1 MFRRVLHT
9 CLLALAALL
18 IAGLTSTAYAQS
30 GGYTPTAS
38 NGGTAYLAPG
48 GKAQLVNGIAIP
60 PADAPPQVVGMIN
73 AANAISSKPY
83 RYGGGHAKF
92 EDSAYDCSGSV
103 SYVLHGGGLLTAPLF
118 SSLFMKWGQGGI
130 GRWVT
135 VYTNPGHAFMV
146 LAGLRF
152 DTGFRDR
159 GAHITGVRPGSGPRW
174 GKPRPTKGYVARHP
188 VGF

>member
-18 IAGLTSTAYAQS
+18 AGLTTTAFAQT
-30 GGYTPTAS
+30 GAYTPTAT
-38 NGGTAYLAPG
+38 NGGVAYLAPA
-48 GKAQLVNGIAIP
+48 GKAQVVNGIAIP

-103 SYVLHGGGLLTAPLF
+103 SYALHGGGLLTAPLF
-118 SSLFMKWGQGGI
+118 STLFMKWGAPGI

-135 VYTNPGHAFMV
+135 VYANGGHAFMV
-146 LAGLRF
+146 IAGLRF
-152 DTGFRDR
+152 DTGYRDR
-159 GAHITGVRPGSGPRW
+159 GAHITGIRPGSGPRW
-174 GKPRPTKGYVARHP
+174 GRPRPTRGYVARHP
-188 VGF
+188 EGF